1 MLSETK
7 DELASARAGASN
19 ESEVARQ
26 VFVLVAPH
34 RDGSLAEVYAQFN
47 AAAAKKYAS
56 LASPDSNVD
65 GHYFTKYRLAIESC
79 RKAVST
85 DLYG

>member
-1 MLSETK
+1 M
-7 DELASARAGASN
+7 
-19 ESEVARQ
+19 
-26 VFVLVAPH
+26 
-34 RDGSLAEVYAQFN
+34 AEVYAQFN